1 MTDINARFEGS
12 IPEAYDRYLGPVLFQ
27 PYADDMARRIARHAP
42 VRVLEIA
49 CGTGIVTKA
58 LLTALPGAG
67 IVATDL
73 NDSMIDYARSRLPV
87 TGRLEWRQA
96 DACAL
101 PFEAARFDAVAFQF
115 GLMFVPDKALAMREA
130 RRVLRPGGHLVFSV
144 WDELACNP
152 IGQIAHETITSFF
165 PDDPPDFYRVPF
177 GLNDHALIG
186 ALAANAGF
194 GDIVLDT
201 VKFEARST
209 TALDAATGL
218 VKGNPVSAAIRERGV
233 TDPSPIIQAVAGA
246 LARAGGGAP
255 FHVSMQAIVVSARA
269 A

>member
-1 MTDINARFEGS
+1 MTDPNARFSGS
-12 IPEAYDRYLGPVLFQ
+12 IPAAYDRYLGPMLFQ
-27 PYADDMARRIARHAP
+27 PYAEHIAARLAHHAP
-42 VRVLEIA
+42 DTVLEVA

-58 LLTALPGAG
+58 LLTALPSAG
-67 IVATDL
+67 IIATDL
-73 NDSMIDYARSRLPV
+73 NDSMLDYARSRLPW
-87 TGRLEWRQA
+87 TERLEWRQA

-101 PFEAARFDAVAFQF
+101 PFEAARFDAVLCQF

-152 IGQIAHETITSFF
+152 IGQIAHDTITNYF
-165 PDDPPDFYRVPF
+165 PDDPPDFYKVPF
-177 GLNDHALIG
+177 GLSDHALIS

-201 VKFEARST
+201 VKLEARSP

-218 VKGNPVSAAIRERGV
+218 VNGNPVSAAIRERGV
-233 TDPSPIIQAVAGA
+233 TDPSPIIQAVAEA
-246 LARAGGGAP
+246 LARVGGGAP
-255 FHVSMQAIVVSARA
+255 FRVPMQAIVISARA
-269 A
+269 